1 MSHGL
6 VENHPRSGDAASSAD
21 ELLTLLETRR
31 SVAMTLLTDPGP
43 SKDQLRRMLTI
54 AARVPDHGALQPW
67 RFIVIDGEARKH
79 ASERLAPIF
88 AAENEA
94 MEPAQREKF
103 TGVISRVFTHAP
115 LIVIVVSR
123 TDQAARIP
131 AWEQDLSAGAV
142 CMNLLH
148 AAHALGFAGTW
159 LTGWAAYSAGG
170 HRLLG
175 ISACEKVAG
184 IVYVGTAKEIPA
196 DRKRPDIDAI
206 VTRWIADWPQSDRGD
221 GPVLAADDH

>member
-1 MSHGL
+1 
-6 VENHPRSGDAASSAD
+6 
-21 ELLTLLETRR
+21 
-31 SVAMTLLTDPGP
+31 
-43 SKDQLRRMLTI
+43 MLTI

-94 MEPAQREKF
+94 MEPAHREKF
-103 TGVISRVFTHAP
+103 TGVVSRVLTHAP

-123 TDQAARIP
+123 SDPAARIP
-131 AWEQDLSAGAV
+131 AWEQDLSAGAA

-148 AAHALGFAGTW
+148 AAHALGFAGTR
-159 LTGWAAYSAGG
+159 LTGWEAYSAGG

-175 ISACEKVAG
+175 ITASEKVAG
-184 IVYVGTAKEIPA
+184 IVYIGTAKEMGIGL
-196 DRKRPDIDAI
+196 
-206 VTRWIADWPQSDRGD
+206 S
-221 GPVLAADDH
+221 

>member
-1 MSHGL
+1 M
-6 VENHPRSGDAASSAD
+6 
-21 ELLTLLETRR
+21 
-31 SVAMTLLTDPGP
+31 
-43 SKDQLRRMLTI
+43 
-54 AARVPDHGALQPW
+54 
-67 RFIVIDGEARKH
+67 
-79 ASERLAPIF
+79 
-88 AAENEA
+88 
-94 MEPAQREKF
+94 
-103 TGVISRVFTHAP
+103 ISRT
-115 LIVIVVSR
+115 
-123 TDQAARIP
+123 RIP

-159 LTGWAAYSAGG
+159 LTGWAAHSAGG

>member
-1 MSHGL
+1 
-6 VENHPRSGDAASSAD
+6 
-21 ELLTLLETRR
+21 
-31 SVAMTLLTDPGP
+31 
-43 SKDQLRRMLTI
+43 LRRMLTI